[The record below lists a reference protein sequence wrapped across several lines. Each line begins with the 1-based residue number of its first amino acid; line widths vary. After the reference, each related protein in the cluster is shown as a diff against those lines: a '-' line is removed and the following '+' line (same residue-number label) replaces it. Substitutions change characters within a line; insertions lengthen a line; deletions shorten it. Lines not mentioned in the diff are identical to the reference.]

1 MKQVDD
7 IKKYFKER
15 HEPFLTEGEQHGL
28 IFIREL
34 TDLAETYQ
42 KSRDKYPTFESFL
55 PEFIKFFE
63 EYENKVG

>member
-1 MKQVDD
+1 MSCF
-7 IKKYFKER
+7 IKKYSKER
-15 HEPFLTEGEQHGL
+15 HESFLTAVEQIGL

-42 KSRDKYPTFESFL
+42 NNRDKYPTFESFL